1 MIDDGRAK
9 TNPPDQD
16 QQWLEIL
23 AGREEQDVDE
33 IARKEAEILRTTIL
47 QCYQEE
53 LEHSQTTPGELGQTK
68 ELECLLERLDQEGLL
83 EESHSPLKTQWL
95 QFPRYAVI
103 SVAAVL
109 VMAVTLWMLM
119 PLTEEDLL
127 PYTSANFHEPPQLR
141 SGIATQS
148 IPVESSRHSREI
160 ARQLTQQLTVL
171 NIPYRLTVLSGDD
184 KPDWQ
189 LEIAIPFEPDQ
200 NILTFLQHWRLKET
214 ENGWIRIVP
223 KIARDE

>member
-33 IARKEAEILRTTIL
+33 IVHEEAEALRTVIL

-53 LEHSQTTPGELGQTK
+53 LEHSQTIPGKLGQSK
-68 ELECLLERLDQEGLL
+68 ELNRLLERLDQEGLL
-83 EESHSPLKTQWL
+83 EESNPPPKLQWL

-103 SVAAVL
+103 SIATVL
-109 VMAVTLWMLM
+109 VMAVTLWLM

-127 PYTSANFHEPPQLR
+127 PYTSANFQEPPQLR
-141 SGIATQS
+141 SGMTTQS
-148 IPVESSRHSREI
+148 IPVESSRHGREI
-160 ARQLTQQLTVL
+160 ARQLTQQLVEL

-189 LEIAIPFEPDQ
+189 LEIHIPFEPDP
-200 NILTFLQHWRLKET
+200 NILTFLQRWRLKET
-214 ENGWIRIVP
+214 ENGWVRIVP
-223 KIARDE
+223 EIARNE